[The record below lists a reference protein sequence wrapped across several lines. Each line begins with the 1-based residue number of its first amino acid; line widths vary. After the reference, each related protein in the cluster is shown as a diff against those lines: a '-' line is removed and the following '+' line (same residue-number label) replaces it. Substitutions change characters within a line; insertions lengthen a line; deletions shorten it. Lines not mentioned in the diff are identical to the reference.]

1 MLRIATFNIG
11 LARLRAAG
19 APLADAVAH
28 ASRRLPRIVGALAAN
43 AHGADIWLIQEAYH
57 HSVRAA
63 LGGVRGFRL
72 HAAATDGADT
82 GLCVLVRE
90 DWPSGGL
97 AVARFRALD
106 WVETVVARKGAMR
119 IDVETPLGPAQI
131 GNLHA
136 SYDGRGRESIR
147 RRAPGLRA
155 EEVGQALDLIDSGGG
170 GLKLLGGDF
179 NLSLA
184 NEPAGHAVA
193 TTRGWR
199 DLRET
204 ANAHDDAG
212 VRTWSLDNPI
222 AVSAPGEPA
231 HDIDLIFMK
240 DAPPSLRVETAHIL
254 TEPAVALP
262 SGRQVPLSD
271 HYALMAALIPA

>member
-11 LARLRAAG
+11 LARLRAG
-19 APLADAVAH
+19 GVPLVDAVAH
-28 ASRRLPRIVGALAAN
+28 AGRRLPRIVEALSAN
-43 AHGADIWLIQEAYH
+43 APGIDIWLIQEAYH

-63 LGGVRGFRL
+63 LGGVSGFRL
-72 HAAATDGADT
+72 HAAAERSADT
-82 GLCVLVRE
+82 GLCVLVRR

-97 AVARFRALD
+97 AVVRFRALD

-119 IDVETPLGPAQI
+119 IDVETPLGPARV

-136 SYDGRGRESIR
+136 SYDGRGREGIR
-147 RRAPGLRA
+147 RTAPGLRA
-155 EEVGQALDLIDSGGG
+155 EEVGQALDLLESGGG

-184 NEPAGHAVA
+184 SEPAGHGVA
-193 TTRGWR
+193 TARGWR

-204 ANAHDDAG
+204 ADAHDDGG

-222 AVSAPGEPA
+222 AVSAPGGPA

-240 DAPPSLRVETAHIL
+240 DAAPSLRVETAHIL
-254 TEPAVALP
+254 TEPAVPLP
-262 SGRQVPLSD
+262 SGRHVPLSD
-271 HYALMAALIPA
+271 HYALMATLIPA